1 MSFVQRR
8 VFETYAVPIVGN
20 KREWN
25 IVTET
30 GGRLERFE
38 GTKRAA
44 DERAA
49 ELHKKRAATNSSEQL

>member
-1 MSFVQRR
+1 MSYVQRR

-20 KREWN
+20 KREWS

-44 DERAA
+44 DKRAA
-49 ELHKKRAATNSSEQL
+49 ELHRERSAKV

>member
-20 KREWN
+20 SREWN

-38 GTKRAA
+38 GTKRDA
-44 DERAA
+44 DKRAA
-49 ELHKKRAATNSSEQL
+49 ELHLKRTRS